1 MCQWNEGK
9 WKKEQRGR
17 FLSMLLGTPDANLIG
32 NLLSGKRTTP
42 TSQGQ
47 GVIRAGEGFLML
59 PNSLTSFEIQKSQN
73 DALVSSKNDS
83 KWKKGWDICNKS
95 WWMW

>member
-1 MCQWNEGK
+1 
-9 WKKEQRGR
+9 
-17 FLSMLLGTPDANLIG
+17 MLLGTPDANLIG

-83 KWKKGWDICNKS
+83 K
-95 WWMW
+95 